1 MLNQLLDID
10 PGQLNE
16 HQLRHIIQ
24 QIQADPEVIEK
35 NEMRRTMQA
44 QRVLFQQYQGRAI
57 KDLTDAEKIH
67 YAHLVKQSQQ
77 GVDWNAMLR
86 KRHRP
91 PVRTKERIIERPA
104 PVNGNPYDSHLEVRL
119 FEGQGPFAHLP
130 KGRAILEY
138 VSQHRYTSDGFI
150 PYTTILLDAKGALEN
165 KEECSK
171 FVKLH
176 EQYGVAFLFIFSQPG
191 IELAWNPPRKD
202 GTVITQEQWVAYH
215 RIKRRRPFYCCFE
228 DTAQQF
234 IRSLEF
240 QDMVARHQTNDYA
253 PGLIKFAA

>member
-1 MLNQLLDID
+1 VLNQLLDID
-10 PGQLNE
+10 AGQLNE

-24 QIQADPEVIEK
+24 QIQADPDVIEK

-44 QRVLFQQYQGRAI
+44 QRVLFSQYQGRAI

-104 PVNGNPYDSHLEVRL
+104 PVNGNHYDSHLEV
-119 FEGQGPFAHLP
+119 
-130 KGRAILEY
+130 
-138 VSQHRYTSDGFI
+138 DGFI
-150 PYTTILLDAKGALEN
+150 PYTNILLDAKGALEN

-171 FVKLH
+171 FVKLN

-234 IRSLEF
+234 IRSMEF
-240 QDMVARHQTNDYA
+240 QDMVARHAANDYA
-253 PGLIKFAA
+253 PGLINFAA